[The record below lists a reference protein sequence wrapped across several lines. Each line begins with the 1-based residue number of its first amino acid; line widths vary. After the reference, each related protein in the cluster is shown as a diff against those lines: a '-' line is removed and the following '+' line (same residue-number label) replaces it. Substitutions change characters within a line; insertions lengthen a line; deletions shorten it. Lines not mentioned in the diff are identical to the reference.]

1 MIFVPSQL
9 PTKGFSAHPTSMTEK
24 TVIDVG
30 SGKGFGKCSALTN
43 VRNKRVVVLTC
54 SFTWSIFY
62 SLAMSSYL
70 LSSRKDFGPNFEHFW
85 DLLNCPEFCTE
96 AGWFPFPAPRRV
108 GKKLKVGSKI
118 VD

>member
-1 MIFVPSQL
+1 
-9 PTKGFSAHPTSMTEK
+9 MTEIL
-24 TVIDVG
+24 VIDVG
-30 SGKGFGKCSALTN
+30 SREEKGICSSLTN
-43 VRNKRVVVLTC
+43 VRINPRVVFTC

-70 LSSRKDFGPNFEHFW
+70 LSSRKDFGPYSEHFW